1 MSQPELKRFD
11 IVSGQIQ
18 RVYEFDDGRWESDRI
33 EPDESYTLSGTD
45 VLHVERDDGWLETT
59 VYRDLEGSGTF
70 QEISTSYSRPD
81 QWLPDASDQALARL
95 YMAVFDRSPDEGGF
109 RYWDQQ
115 MDQGMPFND
124 VAASFINSNEFSQT
138 YGTLNTSGFVDQL
151 YLNVL
156 NRTADADGLNW
167 WVAQLENGV
176 LNRQEVVTGF
186 SESAEFAAL
195 SANAVDGFLQLVGQ
209 PVVVDNG
216 F

>member
-11 IVSGQIQ
+11 IVSGQVQ

-70 QEISTSYSRPD
+70 QEISTSYIRPD

-138 YGTLNTSGFVDQL
+138 YGTLNTGGFVEQL

-156 NRTADADGLNW
+156 NRTADAEGQNW

-176 LNRQEVVTGF
+176 LSRQEVVTGF

-195 SANAVDGFLQLVGQ
+195 SAHSVDGFLQLVGQ